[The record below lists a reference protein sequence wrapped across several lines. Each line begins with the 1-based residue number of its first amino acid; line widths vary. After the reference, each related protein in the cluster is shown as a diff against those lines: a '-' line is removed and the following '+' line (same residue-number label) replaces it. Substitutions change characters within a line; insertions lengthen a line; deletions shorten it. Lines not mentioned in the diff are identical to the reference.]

1 MIKRFTVG
9 MLMQGYEM
17 NIKTGSILKIKG
29 LDARVIGWIKYKNTK
44 DGNKTWVEYRLKT
57 NEGERWLSV
66 DDVYKEYSISGA
78 ANNIRG
84 NIGPEWH
91 EVDRGYQ
98 VVADCNGDVDVE
110 YGDGAGFIEFEDA
123 EEEKILSTE
132 IWEDGTEYSRGE
144 YIELEDIKVV
154 GYEEPSKT
162 SSVGTVWSM
171 FSLVALV
178 IFAVSAVAILL
189 MPVGSNKL
197 INDYLKKSQRYAYVT
212 SITGNENQ
220 KADVYEDLVAYSAT
234 DDIAKDIIDGIE
246 GNTESVTQKDDVK
259 DGDIAIVTKK
269 EYCLIYHPEDNPEKK
284 YIQISDRKY
293 NYSSDN
299 SPYRSSDR
307 TTHWYKSHYYSSS
320 YSKDSSSFSK
330 TPSAYQ
336 SYSGDT
342 IHNIGNG
349 YFDSYSS
356 SVRQSSI
363 NSRNSS
369 GGGLSGG
376 K

>member
-1 MIKRFTVG
+1 MD
-9 MLMQGYEM
+9 
-17 NIKTGSILKIKG
+17 IKTGSILKIKG
-29 LDARVIGWIKYKNTK
+29 LDAHVIGWVRYKNTQ

-57 NEGERWLSV
+57 NKGERWLSV
-66 DDVYKEYSISGA
+66 DDVYKEYSISWA
-78 ANNIRG
+78 ANNVRG

-91 EVDRGYQ
+91 EVDKGHQ
-98 VVADCNGDVDVE
+98 VVVACSGDVDVE
-110 YGDGAGFIEFEDA
+110 NGDAADFVEFEDA

-132 IWEDGTEYSRGE
+132 IWDDGTEYSMGE
-144 YIELEDIKVV
+144 YLDLDEIKVV
-154 GYEEPSKT
+154 GYEEPSKS
-162 SSVGTVWSM
+162 SSVGMVGAAIC
-171 FSLVALV
+171 F
-178 IFAVSAVAILL
+178 VSVVLTFICAIAILV
-189 MPVGSNKL
+189 MPSGGNKL
-197 INDYLKKSQRYAYVT
+197 ISDYLKKDQRFGYVT

-220 KADVYEDLVAYSAT
+220 KADVYENLVTYATT
-234 DDIAKDIIDGIE
+234 DDTARDIIDGVE

-269 EYCLIYHPEDNPEKK
+269 EYCLIYHPEDEPEKI
-284 YIQISDRKY
+284 YVQVSNRKY

-299 SPYRSSDR
+299 SPYRSSGT
-307 TTHWYKSHYYSSS
+307 TTHWYRSHYYSSS
-320 YSKDSSSFSK
+320 YTKDSSSFSK

-369 GGGLSGG
+369 GGGLGGG

>member
-1 MIKRFTVG
+1 MD
-9 MLMQGYEM
+9 
-17 NIKTGSILKIKG
+17 IKTGSILKING
-29 LDARVIGWIKYKNTK
+29 LDAHVIGWIRYKNTQ
-44 DGNKTWVEYRLKT
+44 DGNKTWMEYRLKT
-57 NEGERWLSV
+57 NKGERWLSV
-66 DDVYKEYSISGA
+66 DDIYKEYSISWA
-78 ANNIRG
+78 ANNVRG

-91 EVDRGYQ
+91 EVDKGRQ
-98 VVADCNGDVDVE
+98 VVVACGGDVDVE
-110 YGDGAGFIEFEDA
+110 NGDAADFIEFEDA

-132 IWEDGTEYSRGE
+132 IWDDGTEYSRGE
-144 YIELEDIKVV
+144 YIEAEDIKVV
-154 GYEEPSKT
+154 GYEKP
-162 SSVGTVWSM
+162 SVGSSTGVVGSII
-171 FSLVALV
+171 ALTAV
-178 IFAVSAVAILL
+178 IFTFIIALTILL
-189 MPVGSNKL
+189 IPTMGDRTIS
-197 INDYLKKSQRYAYVT
+197 DYLKQDQRFSYVT

-220 KADVYEDLVAYSAT
+220 KADVYENILSYATT
-234 DDIAKDIIDGIE
+234 DDTARDIIEGIE
-246 GNTESVTQKDDVK
+246 GNTESVTQKDDEK

-269 EYCLIYHPEDNPEKK
+269 EYCLIYHPEDEPEKI
-284 YIQISDRKY
+284 YIQVSNRKY

-299 SPYRSSDR
+299 SPYRSSGV
-307 TTHWYKSHYYSSS
+307 TTHWYRSHYYSSS

-363 NSRNSS
+363 NARNSS
-369 GGGLSGG
+369 SGGLSGG